1 MKENALQIG
10 VVIGFFAFTFP
21 SLISLAGVRP
31 GASFVV
37 SLLLALEAAYSL
49 DKSGAKYLLATGFQL
64 AVILY
69 MYIYLVSSERLF
81 SAMIVLVLGYLA
93 GIIAGVIAH
102 IIQRT
107 CFSSEEN

>member
-21 SLISLAGVRP
+21 SLISWARVKP
-31 GASFVV
+31 GASFIV
-37 SLLLALEAAYSL
+37 SLLLALEVAYSFN
-49 DKSGAKYLLATGFQL
+49 KSGVKYLFAIGFQF
-64 AVILY
+64 AVLLY
-69 MYIYLVSSERLF
+69 TYNYLVSSERLF

-93 GIIAGVIAH
+93 GTIAGVIAH